1 MNRKKVNTKKNNIK
15 INAMLTIDS
24 SRTHKQE
31 QHNERKYKWKYCRFA
46 ARQFDQS
53 ICFFFI

>member
-1 MNRKKVNTKKNNIK
+1 MNRKKSEYKKKIK